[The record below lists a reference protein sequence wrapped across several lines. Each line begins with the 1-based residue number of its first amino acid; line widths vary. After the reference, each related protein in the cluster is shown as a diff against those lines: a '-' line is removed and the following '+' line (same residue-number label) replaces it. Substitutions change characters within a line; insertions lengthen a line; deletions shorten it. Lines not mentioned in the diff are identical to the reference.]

1 MKCCAGFFAHTVIL
15 HLIFPLV
22 KTCIAITNVVL
33 DDHVLRSSGNY
44 QLFQLSFSTMLD
56 FYIGKILGTRLSE
69 VSGVT
74 KSAILHVFLKNCLQG
89 IGRIGYPYFPVVLLL
104 CKSSEADPSL
114 FLFLEHWFYVFLWFA
129 SVHAGIRMTCKVD
142 IFV

>member
-44 QLFQLSFSTMLD
+44 QLFQLSFSAMLD

-74 KSAILHVFLKNCLQG
+74 KVGHFARVPEKL
-89 IGRIGYPYFPVVLLL
+89 
-104 CKSSEADPSL
+104 SSRNWKDWLSL
-114 FLFLEHWFYVFLWFA
+114 FPSSFA
-129 SVHAGIRMTCKVD
+129 SV
-142 IFV
+142 